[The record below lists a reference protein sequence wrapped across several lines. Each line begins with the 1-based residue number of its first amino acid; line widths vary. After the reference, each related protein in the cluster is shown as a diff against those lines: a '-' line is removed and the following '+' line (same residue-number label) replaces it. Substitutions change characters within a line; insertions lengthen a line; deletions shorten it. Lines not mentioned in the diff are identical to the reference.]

1 MNTRTEHQA
10 KALLEENMPPEGVKV
25 KNTDFVFEVEVE
37 NNPQEL
43 RKLRPYV
50 KAVATIPGFLPD
62 QAQIVLRLLFD
73 CFAKA
78 GHVSEGLIGD
88 MLWGFTEFGIPSE
101 LSLHGLFQ
109 LEQLGYIAYQAKD
122 GSFINKDSSKLESAW
137 IRYQPKLLEM
147 VYE

>member
-1 MNTRTEHQA
+1 MNTRTEQQA
-10 KALLEENMPPEGVKV
+10 QALLEENAPPEGIKV

-37 NNPQEL
+37 NKPQEL

-50 KAVATIPGFLPD
+50 KAVSKIPGLLPD
-62 QAQIVLRLLFD
+62 QAQIVLRLLLD
-73 CFAKA
+73 CFSKA

-88 MLWGFTEFGIPSE
+88 LLWGFSEFGIPSE

-109 LEQLGYIAYQAKD
+109 LEQLGYIAFQAKD
-122 GSFINKDSSKLESAW
+122 GSYVNKDSDKLESAW

>member
-1 MNTRTEHQA
+1 MKRNEHQA
-10 KALLEENMPPEGVKV
+10 RAILEENMPPEGAQIK
-25 KNTDFVFEVEVE
+25 KTDFVFEVEVE
-37 NNPQEL
+37 NKPQEL
-43 RKLRPYV
+43 RKLRPYP
-50 KAVATIPGFLPD
+50 KAVSAIPGLLPD
-62 QAQIVLRLLFD
+62 QAQIVLKLLFD

-88 MLWGFTEFGIPSE
+88 LLWGFAQFQIPAE

-109 LEQLGYIAYQAKD
+109 LEQLGYIAFQAKD
-122 GSFINKDSSKLESAW
+122 GAFIHKDSDKLESAW